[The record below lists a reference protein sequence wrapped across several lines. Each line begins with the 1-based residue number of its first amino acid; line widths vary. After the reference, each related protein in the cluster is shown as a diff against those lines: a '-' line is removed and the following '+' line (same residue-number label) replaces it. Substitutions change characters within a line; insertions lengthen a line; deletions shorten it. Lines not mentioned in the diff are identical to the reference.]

1 MCREYLDAI
10 KGNRDYTDF
19 LSLMG
24 SLSNLFADSTTP
36 FIHYR
41 IVENLFCKCFEA
53 ENLARFD
60 DSYDAKKW
68 EAGIGLKTFILPPG
82 GTSSQKVA
90 EFDSLSPRLRGLS
103 APETAALVSGWRN
116 RRIATA
122 DSLHG
127 ITQPSFY
134 HVVGRQKGM
143 LKLFVTEY
151 DAIRTDRLVVTGE
164 TAAGISFSDGLHD
177 YSFNRSKNTLM
188 ARFVLPPEERIVNVP
203 VRIDADPFESV
214 RRLMD
219 NPLGKGIV
227 RVENGRIIAE
237 SSKIKE
243 EAVVLPLFST
253 RERGEVSAKS
263 GLNQWN
269 AKGRARDPDEVY
281 IPVPMRVHELN
292 PGFFPECDVVF
303 ALKLP
308 NGTTLSAKMCQQGRK
323 GLMSNPNRA
332 LGRWILR
339 DVLHIPPWRVVTREM
354 LDASGFDS
362 VVVVREAE
370 RLYRLELSR
379 AAHYLEGTSPRTF
392 R

>member
-1 MCREYLDAI
+1 MRREYLDAI

-68 EAGIGLKTFILPPG
+68 EAG
-82 GTSSQKVA
+82 
-90 EFDSLSPRLRGLS
+90 
-103 APETAALVSGWRN
+103 
-116 RRIATA
+116 
-122 DSLHG
+122 
-127 ITQPSFY
+127 
-134 HVVGRQKGM
+134 
-143 LKLFVTEY
+143 
-151 DAIRTDRLVVTGE
+151 
-164 TAAGISFSDGLHD
+164 
-177 YSFNRSKNTLM
+177 
-188 ARFVLPPEERIVNVP
+188 
-203 VRIDADPFESV
+203 
-214 RRLMD
+214 
-219 NPLGKGIV
+219 
-227 RVENGRIIAE
+227 
-237 SSKIKE
+237 
-243 EAVVLPLFST
+243 
-253 RERGEVSAKS
+253 S

-269 AKGRARDPDEVY
+269 AGGRARDPDEVY

-292 PGFFPECDVVF
+292 PGFFPERDVVF

-339 DVLHIPPWRVVTREM
+339 DVLHIPPWRIVTREM
-354 LDASGFDS
+354 LDTSGFDS

-370 RLYRLELSR
+370 RQYRLELSR
-379 AAHYLEGTSPRTF
+379 AAHYLAASPRTIHMNAPSKI
-392 R
+392 